1 MKTKKRSIIGILA
14 FVIVLAI
21 STGCLFGCGGNSYKS
36 VAKSFAEA
44 FKKGDAKKIVSLM
57 PEKVVKK
64 IVKDKFD
71 GDKEDMIDSL
81 QSLLDEFADT
91 EMSYEIGEFE
101 DLDED
106 KVEELEDEIKSGYDV
121 KLNIEAAKSVEIE
134 FTYDDYEDEGEF
146 ILIKVGNSWYLYP
159 GMPWDW

>member
-44 FKKGDAKKIVSLM
+44 FKKLDAKKIVSLM

-64 IVKDKFD
+64 IVKDQFD

-81 QSLLDEFADT
+81 QSLLDSEFADI
-91 EMSYEIGEFE
+91 EISYEIGEFE

-106 KVEELEDEIKSGYDV
+106 EVEEFEDEIKSGYDV

-134 FTYDDYEDEGEF
+134 LTYDDDREETEEL
-146 ILIKVGNSWYLYP
+146 ILIKVGSSWYIHPDIL
-159 GMPWDW
+159 